1 MTQSLSYKHMH
12 QLTHCKKFHLNKTSC
27 SVSIDACVYMKVI
40 VSFHFLSSCVSILQC
55 QQMCPDTWSGSRQ
68 QRVVSGSASFIPGLH
83 LSLVIRTVIIMVD
96 LPKYLRSKSQK
107 LLGAIET
114 VLNLPVAL
122 ERQLNVDNNLNGSTA
137 RALVR
142 RRSSRR
148 EEENEYESKFTGN
161 SNKIILK

>member
-1 MTQSLSYKHMH
+1 M
-12 QLTHCKKFHLNKTSC
+12 
-27 SVSIDACVYMKVI
+27 
-40 VSFHFLSSCVSILQC
+40 
-55 QQMCPDTWSGSRQ
+55 
-68 QRVVSGSASFIPGLH
+68 SGSASFRTGLH
-83 LSLVIRTVIIMVD
+83 HSLVIGTVTMVD

-122 ERQLNVDNNLNGSTA
+122 ERQLNVENISNGSTA

-148 EEENEYESKFTGN
+148 EEENEYDSKFTGN
-161 SNKIILK
+161 FQSR